1 MQIKIDAPG
10 HKNQN
15 KLRNFLQN
23 KLQATFSKYKFINSV
38 TTRVTED
45 NGMKVISLQLIPKNG
60 SPLFAKDTSYD
71 ENQALNSALK
81 KMQAQIKKYKDAR
94 FYRNRNQRNRDL

>member
-15 KLRNFLQN
+15 KLRSFLQE
-23 KLQATFSKYKFINSV
+23 KIQSSFSKYNFINSV

-45 NGMKVISLQLIPKNG
+45 HGLKVISLQLVPKNG
-60 SPLFAKDTSYD
+60 SLLFVKDMSKD
-71 ENQALNSALK
+71 ENEAVNSVMR
-81 KMQAQIKKYKDAR
+81 KMQSQVKKYKDMRFGKAR
-94 FYRNRNQRNRDL
+94 RV

>member
-10 HKNQN
+10 HKNQG
-15 KLRNFLQN
+15 KLRDFLQD
-23 KLQATFSKYKFINSV
+23 KIKSSFSKYGFINSV

-60 SPLFAKDTSYD
+60 SPLFVKDEHRN
-71 ENQALNSALK
+71 ENQAVNSALR
-81 KMQAQIKKYKDAR
+81 KMQSQIQKYKDMRFRSMRAR
-94 FYRNRNQRNRDL
+94 RG